1 MPRIFIL
8 DLIGDSGTHN
18 ALITTTDESWYSWLK
33 YCMFYIKVINC
44 AAFVLHWI
52 L

>member
-18 ALITTTDESWYSWLK
+18 ALITTTDES
-33 YCMFYIKVINC
+33 
-44 AAFVLHWI
+44 
-52 L
+52 